1 MLQELRNQTQS
12 LGFKVLAGAIIVV
25 LTLFGFGAT
34 NLFLASDPTIAAIG
48 DYEITET
55 VLERETE
62 RERRKLLF
70 QVGEDFDPNSIDR
83 LKLREYALEQLITK
97 EVLFQTA
104 ENLNI
109 RTSKAL
115 VDQRLLDNPVYQK
128 NGLFDEP
135 TYLQQVQMLGYSP
148 IQFVNEYGRSLSA
161 ELLRTGI
168 ASSSFTSDWEVEEA
182 IKLLTQKR
190 DVAYLLFGLEKFKE
204 GVEVSEAEIKERYD
218 EELDLYMTDTSLE
231 LEYLGLSVESL
242 TSDASLEI
250 SEEDILGAW
259 KDGQDEAIENAQRAS
274 SHILVSIDADRTEPE
289 ALEAVNSIYQDLS
302 EGADFEVLAKELSDD
317 AGSSRAGGSLGLAGR
332 GVFAPEFE
340 EALWS
345 LEKEGSISQPVKTEF
360 GYHIIRLDSL
370 QEVDY
375 PGLEE
380 SRGDLI
386 ATLKEELARELFAE
400 KMLELERLSYDER
413 YSLSETAKELKGSVV
428 VANDITMDNQGEHN
442 EWLSDLDLLDSLFE
456 EAAVVGENGPMFE
469 IGDDKAVV
477 VRVVS
482 RSEPEPI
489 AIEEVSENIL
499 ESIRNEKAEIA
510 ILEAKAVAFNK
521 LIEGVSVT
529 EVASENGLRWSVHE
543 LAGRTGN
550 QEIPQEILNVA
561 FELPRPAELE
571 KSVGEVSLANGTAI
585 VTVTRVQDGD
595 PMALPDEEL
604 AQIKEGL
611 KTRKDRVSLNSF
623 FIAAQSEVGLERN

>member
-34 NLFLASDPTIAAIG
+34 NLFLASDPTIVAIG

-168 ASSSFTSDWEVEEA
+168 TSSSFTSDWEVEEA

-250 SEEDILGAW
+250 SEEDIVGAW

-386 ATLKEELARELFAE
+386 ATLKEELARELFTE

-428 VANDITMDNQGEHN
+428 VANDITMDNQGEHS
-442 EWLSDLDLLDSLFE
+442 EWLSDLDLLDSLFD
-456 EAAVVGENGPMFE
+456 EASVVGENGPMFE
-469 IGDDKAVV
+469 IDDDRAVV

-489 AIEEVSENIL
+489 SIEEVSGNIQ

-510 ILEAKAVAFNK
+510 ILEAKALAFDK

-571 KSVGEVSLANGTAI
+571 KSVGEVSLANGRAI

-595 PMALPDEEL
+595 PMALSDEEL

-611 KTRKDRVSLNSF
+611 KTRNDRVSLNSF

>member
-34 NLFLASDPTIAAIG
+34 NLFLASDPTIASIG

-231 LEYLGLSVESL
+231 LEYLGLSVEGL

-250 SEEDILGAW
+250 SEEDIVEAW
-259 KDGQDEAIENAQRAS
+259 KDGQDEALENAQRES
-274 SHILVSIDADRTEPE
+274 SHILVSIDADRTESE
-289 ALEAVNSIYQDLS
+289 ALEAVNAIYQDLN
-302 EGADFEVLAKELSDD
+302 EGADFELLAKELSDD

-345 LEKEGSISQPVKTEF
+345 LEKEGSISTPVKTEF
-360 GYHIIRLDSL
+360 GYHIVRLDSL

-386 ATLKEELARELFAE
+386 VTLKEELARELFTE
-400 KMLELERLSYDER
+400 KMLDMERLSYDER

-428 VANDITMDNQGEHN
+428 VANDITMNNQGEHD
-442 EWLSDLDLLDSLFE
+442 EWLSDLDVLDSLFDQ
-456 EAAVVGENGPMFE
+456 AAVVGENGPMFE
-469 IGDDKAVV
+469 IGDDRAVV

-489 AIEEVSENIL
+489 SIEEVSGNIQEL
-499 ESIRNEKAEIA
+499 IRNEKAEIA
-510 ILEAKAVAFNK
+510 ILEAKTAAFDK
-521 LIEGVSVT
+521 LIEGVSVS
-529 EVASENGLRWSVHE
+529 EVANENGLRWSVHE
-543 LAGRTGN
+543 LTGRTGN

-611 KTRKDRVSLNSF
+611 KTRNDRVSLNSF

>member
-115 VDQRLLDNPVYQK
+115 VDQRLLDNPAYQK

-250 SEEDILGAW
+250 SEEDIVGAW

-489 AIEEVSENIL
+489 AIEEVSENIQ

-611 KTRKDRVSLNSF
+611 KTRNDRVSLNSF

>member
-34 NLFLASDPTIAAIG
+34 NLFLASDPTIAVVG

-274 SHILVSIDADRTEPE
+274 SHILVSIDADRTESE

-360 GYHIIRLDSL
+360 GYHIIRLDGL

-386 ATLKEELARELFAE
+386 ATLKEELARELFTE

-428 VANDITMDNQGEHN
+428 VANDITMNNQGEHN
-442 EWLSDLDLLDSLFE
+442 EWLSDLDLLDSLFD
-456 EAAVVGENGPMFE
+456 EASVVGENGPMFE
-469 IGDDKAVV
+469 IGDDRAVV
-477 VRVVS
+477 MRVVS

-489 AIEEVSENIL
+489 AIEEVSGNIREL
-499 ESIRNEKAEIA
+499 IRNEKAEIA
-510 ILEAKAVAFNK
+510 ILEAKTVAFDK

-611 KTRKDRVSLNSF
+611 KTRNDRVSLNSF

>member
-83 LKLREYALEQLITK
+83 LKLREYTLEQLITK

-109 RTSKAL
+109 RTGKAL

-413 YSLSETAKELKGSVV
+413 YSLSETAKELEGSVV
-428 VANDITMDNQGEHN
+428 VVNDITMDNQGEHN
-442 EWLSDLDLLDSLFE
+442 EWLSDLDLLDSLF
-456 EAAVVGENGPMFE
+456 
-469 IGDDKAVV
+469 D
-477 VRVVS
+477 
-482 RSEPEPI
+482 
-489 AIEEVSENIL
+489 
-499 ESIRNEKAEIA
+499 
-510 ILEAKAVAFNK
+510 
-521 LIEGVSVT
+521 
-529 EVASENGLRWSVHE
+529 
-543 LAGRTGN
+543 
-550 QEIPQEILNVA
+550 
-561 FELPRPAELE
+561 
-571 KSVGEVSLANGTAI
+571 
-585 VTVTRVQDGD
+585 
-595 PMALPDEEL
+595 
-604 AQIKEGL
+604 
-611 KTRKDRVSLNSF
+611 
-623 FIAAQSEVGLERN
+623 

>member
-259 KDGQDEAIENAQRAS
+259 KDGQNEAIENAQRAS

-317 AGSSRAGGSLGLAGR
+317 AGSSREGGSLGLAGR

-360 GYHIIRLDSL
+360 GYHIIRLDGL

-386 ATLKEELARELFAE
+386 ATLKEELARELFTE

-442 EWLSDLDLLDSLFE
+442 EWLSDLDLLDSLFD
-456 EAAVVGENGPMFE
+456 EASVVGENGPMFE

-489 AIEEVSENIL
+489 AIEEVSENIQ

-510 ILEAKAVAFNK
+510 ILEAKAVAFDK

-550 QEIPQEILNVA
+550 KEIPQEILNVA

-611 KTRKDRVSLNSF
+611 KTRNDRVSLNSF

>member
-1 MLQELRNQTQS
+1 M
-12 LGFKVLAGAIIVV
+12 
-25 LTLFGFGAT
+25 
-34 NLFLASDPTIAAIG
+34 
-48 DYEITET
+48 
-55 VLERETE
+55 
-62 RERRKLLF
+62 
-70 QVGEDFDPNSIDR
+70 
-83 LKLREYALEQLITK
+83 
-97 EVLFQTA
+97 
-104 ENLNI
+104 
-109 RTSKAL
+109 
-115 VDQRLLDNPVYQK
+115 
-128 NGLFDEP
+128 
-135 TYLQQVQMLGYSP
+135 
-148 IQFVNEYGRSLSA
+148 
-161 ELLRTGI
+161 
-168 ASSSFTSDWEVEEA
+168 
-182 IKLLTQKR
+182 
-190 DVAYLLFGLEKFKE
+190 
-204 GVEVSEAEIKERYD
+204 
-218 EELDLYMTDTSLE
+218 
-231 LEYLGLSVESL
+231 
-242 TSDASLEI
+242 
-250 SEEDILGAW
+250 
-259 KDGQDEAIENAQRAS
+259 
-274 SHILVSIDADRTEPE
+274 SIDADRTESE

-428 VANDITMDNQGEHN
+428 VVNDITMDNQGEHN
-442 EWLSDLDLLDSLFE
+442 EWLSDLDLLDSLFDE
-456 EAAVVGENGPMFE
+456 TGGGREQAMFE
-469 IGDDKAVV
+469 MGDDKAVV

-489 AIEEVSENIL
+489 AIEEVSEKIQ

-510 ILEAKAVAFNK
+510 ILEAKAVAFDK

-561 FELPRPAELE
+561 FELPRPAELNQL
-571 KSVGEVSLANGTAI
+571 KVSLANGTAI

-604 AQIKEGL
+604 AQIQEG
-611 KTRKDRVSLNSF
+611 RKPET
-623 FIAAQSEVGLERN
+623 IG

>member
-70 QVGEDFDPNSIDR
+70 QVGEDFDANSIDR

-259 KDGQDEAIENAQRAS
+259 KDGQNEAIENAQRAS
-274 SHILVSIDADRTEPE
+274 SHILVSIDADRTETE

-428 VANDITMDNQGEHN
+428 VVNDITMDNQGEHN
-442 EWLSDLDLLDSLFE
+442 EWLSDLDLLDSLFD
-456 EAAVVGENGPMFE
+456 EASVVGENGPMFE

-489 AIEEVSENIL
+489 AIEEVSENIQ

-611 KTRKDRVSLNSF
+611 KTRNDRVSLNSF

>member
-360 GYHIIRLDSL
+360 GYHIIRLDGL
-370 QEVDY
+370 QV
-375 PGLEE
+375 
-380 SRGDLI
+380 
-386 ATLKEELARELFAE
+386 
-400 KMLELERLSYDER
+400 
-413 YSLSETAKELKGSVV
+413 
-428 VANDITMDNQGEHN
+428 NDITMDNQGEHN
-442 EWLSDLDLLDSLFE
+442 EWLSDLDLLDSLFD
-456 EAAVVGENGPMFE
+456 EASVVGENGPMFE

-489 AIEEVSENIL
+489 AIEEVSENIQ

-510 ILEAKAVAFNK
+510 ILEAKAVAFDK

-611 KTRKDRVSLNSF
+611 KTRNDRVSLNSF

>member
-109 RTSKAL
+109 RTTKAL

-250 SEEDILGAW
+250 SEEDILITRERHRQHLLQCVDHLNNFSDKNDK
-259 KDGQDEAIENAQRAS
+259 KDFDKAAEDLRLATRQLGMIVGKVDVEE
-274 SHILVSIDADRTEPE
+274 IL
-289 ALEAVNSIYQDLS
+289 
-302 EGADFEVLAKELSDD
+302 
-317 AGSSRAGGSLGLAGR
+317 
-332 GVFAPEFE
+332 
-340 EALWS
+340 
-345 LEKEGSISQPVKTEF
+345 GSIF
-360 GYHIIRLDSL
+360 
-370 QEVDY
+370 
-375 PGLEE
+375 
-380 SRGDLI
+380 
-386 ATLKEELARELFAE
+386 
-400 KMLELERLSYDER
+400 
-413 YSLSETAKELKGSVV
+413 
-428 VANDITMDNQGEHN
+428 ND
-442 EWLSDLDLLDSLFE
+442 FC
-456 EAAVVGENGPMFE
+456 
-469 IGDDKAVV
+469 IGK
-477 VRVVS
+477 
-482 RSEPEPI
+482 
-489 AIEEVSENIL
+489 
-499 ESIRNEKAEIA
+499 
-510 ILEAKAVAFNK
+510 
-521 LIEGVSVT
+521 
-529 EVASENGLRWSVHE
+529 
-543 LAGRTGN
+543 
-550 QEIPQEILNVA
+550 
-561 FELPRPAELE
+561 
-571 KSVGEVSLANGTAI
+571 
-585 VTVTRVQDGD
+585 
-595 PMALPDEEL
+595 
-604 AQIKEGL
+604 
-611 KTRKDRVSLNSF
+611 
-623 FIAAQSEVGLERN
+623 

>member
-135 TYLQQVQMLGYSP
+135 TYLQLVQMLGYSP

-360 GYHIIRLDSL
+360 GYHIIRLDGL

-428 VANDITMDNQGEHN
+428 VVNDITMDNQGEHN
-442 EWLSDLDLLDSLFE
+442 EWLSDLDLLDSLFD
-456 EAAVVGENGPMFE
+456 EASVVGENGPMFE

-489 AIEEVSENIL
+489 AIEEVSEKIQ

-510 ILEAKAVAFNK
+510 ILEAKTVAFDK

-595 PMALPDEEL
+595 PMVLPDEEL

-611 KTRKDRVSLNSF
+611 KTRNDRVSLNSF

>member
-190 DVAYLLFGLEKFKE
+190 DVAYLLFSLEKFKE

-242 TSDASLEI
+242 TSEASLEI

-259 KDGQDEAIENAQRAS
+259 KDGQDEAIKNAQRAS

-442 EWLSDLDLLDSLFE
+442 EWLSDLDLLDSLFD
-456 EAAVVGENGPMFE
+456 EASVVGENGPMFE
-469 IGDDKAVV
+469 IGDGRAVV

-489 AIEEVSENIL
+489 GIEQVSENIQ

-510 ILEAKAVAFNK
+510 ILEAKAVAFDK

-611 KTRKDRVSLNSF
+611 KTRNDRVSLNSF

>member
-218 EELDLYMTDTSLE
+218 EELDLYMTDISLE

-250 SEEDILGAW
+250 SEEDILVAW

-274 SHILVSIDADRTEPE
+274 SHILVSIDSDRTESE

-302 EGADFEVLAKELSDD
+302 KGADFEVLAKELSDD
-317 AGSSRAGGSLGLAGR
+317 AGSSRAGGSLGSAGK

-360 GYHIIRLDSL
+360 GYHIIRLDGL

-380 SRGDLI
+380 SRGDLT
-386 ATLKEELARELFAE
+386 ATLREELARELFTE

-428 VANDITMDNQGEHN
+428 VANDITMNNQGEHN
-442 EWLSDLDLLDSLFE
+442 EWLSDLDLLDSLFD
-456 EAAVVGENGPMFE
+456 EASVVGENGPMFE
-469 IGDDKAVV
+469 IDDDRAVV

-489 AIEEVSENIL
+489 SIEEVSGNIQ

-510 ILEAKAVAFNK
+510 ILEAKADAFDK

-543 LAGRTGN
+543 LAVRTGN

-604 AQIKEGL
+604 AQIKDGL
-611 KTRKDRVSLNSF
+611 KTRNDRVSLNSF

>member
-250 SEEDILGAW
+250 SEEDIVGAW

-428 VANDITMDNQGEHN
+428 VVNDITMDNQGEHN
-442 EWLSDLDLLDSLFE
+442 EWLSDLDLLDSLFN
-456 EAAVVGENGPMFE
+456 EAALVGENGPMFE
-469 IGDDKAVV
+469 IGDDRAVV

-489 AIEEVSENIL
+489 AIEEVSENIQ

-510 ILEAKAVAFNK
+510 ILEAKAVAFDK

-585 VTVTRVQDGD
+585 VTITRVQDGD
-595 PMALPDEEL
+595 PAVLPDEEL

-611 KTRKDRVSLNSF
+611 KTRNDRVSLNSF
-623 FIAAQSEVGLERN
+623 FIAAQSVVGLERN

>member
-1 MLQELRNQTQS
+1 M
-12 LGFKVLAGAIIVV
+12 
-25 LTLFGFGAT
+25 
-34 NLFLASDPTIAAIG
+34 
-48 DYEITET
+48 
-55 VLERETE
+55 
-62 RERRKLLF
+62 
-70 QVGEDFDPNSIDR
+70 
-83 LKLREYALEQLITK
+83 
-97 EVLFQTA
+97 
-104 ENLNI
+104 
-109 RTSKAL
+109 
-115 VDQRLLDNPVYQK
+115 
-128 NGLFDEP
+128 
-135 TYLQQVQMLGYSP
+135 
-148 IQFVNEYGRSLSA
+148 
-161 ELLRTGI
+161 
-168 ASSSFTSDWEVEEA
+168 
-182 IKLLTQKR
+182 
-190 DVAYLLFGLEKFKE
+190 FGLEKFKE

-274 SHILVSIDADRTEPE
+274 SHILVSIDADRTESE

-428 VANDITMDNQGEHN
+428 VVNDITMDNQGEHN
-442 EWLSDLDLLDSLFE
+442 EWLSDLDLLDSLFD
-456 EAAVVGENGPMFE
+456 EASVVGENGPMFE

-482 RSEPEPI
+482 RSEPEP
-489 AIEEVSENIL
+489 VSYTHL
-499 ESIRNEKAEIA
+499 
-510 ILEAKAVAFNK
+510 
-521 LIEGVSVT
+521 T
-529 EVASENGLRWSVHE
+529 
-543 LAGRTGN
+543 
-550 QEIPQEILNVA
+550 
-561 FELPRPAELE
+561 LPTKR
-571 KSVGEVSLANGTAI
+571 I
-585 VTVTRVQDGD
+585 V
-595 PMALPDEEL
+595 
-604 AQIKEGL
+604 
-611 KTRKDRVSLNSF
+611 
-623 FIAAQSEVGLERN
+623 

>member
-250 SEEDILGAW
+250 SEEDIVGAW
-259 KDGQDEAIENAQRAS
+259 QDGQDEAIE
-274 SHILVSIDADRTEPE
+274 
-289 ALEAVNSIYQDLS
+289 
-302 EGADFEVLAKELSDD
+302 
-317 AGSSRAGGSLGLAGR
+317 
-332 GVFAPEFE
+332 
-340 EALWS
+340 
-345 LEKEGSISQPVKTEF
+345 
-360 GYHIIRLDSL
+360 
-370 QEVDY
+370 
-375 PGLEE
+375 
-380 SRGDLI
+380 
-386 ATLKEELARELFAE
+386 
-400 KMLELERLSYDER
+400 M
-413 YSLSETAKELKGSVV
+413 
-428 VANDITMDNQGEHN
+428 
-442 EWLSDLDLLDSLFE
+442 
-456 EAAVVGENGPMFE
+456 
-469 IGDDKAVV
+469 
-477 VRVVS
+477 
-482 RSEPEPI
+482 
-489 AIEEVSENIL
+489 
-499 ESIRNEKAEIA
+499 RNERAHI
-510 ILEAKAVAFNK
+510 F
-521 LIEGVSVT
+521 
-529 EVASENGLRWSVHE
+529 
-543 LAGRTGN
+543 
-550 QEIPQEILNVA
+550 
-561 FELPRPAELE
+561 
-571 KSVGEVSLANGTAI
+571 
-585 VTVTRVQDGD
+585 
-595 PMALPDEEL
+595 
-604 AQIKEGL
+604 
-611 KTRKDRVSLNSF
+611 
-623 FIAAQSEVGLERN
+623 

>member
-1 MLQELRNQTQS
+1 M
-12 LGFKVLAGAIIVV
+12 
-25 LTLFGFGAT
+25 
-34 NLFLASDPTIAAIG
+34 
-48 DYEITET
+48 
-55 VLERETE
+55 
-62 RERRKLLF
+62 
-70 QVGEDFDPNSIDR
+70 
-83 LKLREYALEQLITK
+83 
-97 EVLFQTA
+97 
-104 ENLNI
+104 
-109 RTSKAL
+109 
-115 VDQRLLDNPVYQK
+115 
-128 NGLFDEP
+128 
-135 TYLQQVQMLGYSP
+135 
-148 IQFVNEYGRSLSA
+148 
-161 ELLRTGI
+161 
-168 ASSSFTSDWEVEEA
+168 
-182 IKLLTQKR
+182 
-190 DVAYLLFGLEKFKE
+190 
-204 GVEVSEAEIKERYD
+204 
-218 EELDLYMTDTSLE
+218 
-231 LEYLGLSVESL
+231 
-242 TSDASLEI
+242 
-250 SEEDILGAW
+250 
-259 KDGQDEAIENAQRAS
+259 
-274 SHILVSIDADRTEPE
+274 
-289 ALEAVNSIYQDLS
+289 
-302 EGADFEVLAKELSDD
+302 
-317 AGSSRAGGSLGLAGR
+317 
-332 GVFAPEFE
+332 
-340 EALWS
+340 
-345 LEKEGSISQPVKTEF
+345 
-360 GYHIIRLDSL
+360 
-370 QEVDY
+370 DY

-428 VANDITMDNQGEHN
+428 VVNDITMDNQGEHN
-442 EWLSDLDLLDSLFE
+442 EWLSDLDLLDSLFD
-456 EAAVVGENGPMFE
+456 EASVVGENGPMFE

-489 AIEEVSENIL
+489 AIEEVSENIQ

-510 ILEAKAVAFNK
+510 ILEAKAVAFDK

-611 KTRKDRVSLNSF
+611 KTRNDRVSLNSF

>member
-34 NLFLASDPTIAAIG
+34 NLFLASDPTIALVG
-48 DYEITET
+48 DYEITEA

-109 RTSKAL
+109 RTSRAL

-135 TYLQQVQMLGYSP
+135 TYLQQLQMLGYSP

-250 SEEDILGAW
+250 SEEDIVGAW
-259 KDGQDEAIENAQRAS
+259 KDGQEEATESAQRAS

-360 GYHIIRLDSL
+360 GYHIIRLDIL

-428 VANDITMDNQGEHN
+428 VVNDITMDNQGEHN
-442 EWLSDLDLLDSLFE
+442 EWLSDLDLLDSLFD
-456 EAAVVGENGPMFE
+456 EASVVGENGPMFE

-489 AIEEVSENIL
+489 AIEEVSENIQ

-510 ILEAKAVAFNK
+510 ILEAKAVAFDK

-611 KTRKDRVSLNSF
+611 KTRNDRVSLNSF

>member
-340 EALWS
+340 
-345 LEKEGSISQPVKTEF
+345 K
-360 GYHIIRLDSL
+360 
-370 QEVDY
+370 
-375 PGLEE
+375 
-380 SRGDLI
+380 
-386 ATLKEELARELFAE
+386 
-400 KMLELERLSYDER
+400 
-413 YSLSETAKELKGSVV
+413 
-428 VANDITMDNQGEHN
+428 
-442 EWLSDLDLLDSLFE
+442 
-456 EAAVVGENGPMFE
+456 
-469 IGDDKAVV
+469 
-477 VRVVS
+477 
-482 RSEPEPI
+482 
-489 AIEEVSENIL
+489 
-499 ESIRNEKAEIA
+499 
-510 ILEAKAVAFNK
+510 
-521 LIEGVSVT
+521 
-529 EVASENGLRWSVHE
+529 
-543 LAGRTGN
+543 
-550 QEIPQEILNVA
+550 
-561 FELPRPAELE
+561 
-571 KSVGEVSLANGTAI
+571 
-585 VTVTRVQDGD
+585 
-595 PMALPDEEL
+595 
-604 AQIKEGL
+604 
-611 KTRKDRVSLNSF
+611 
-623 FIAAQSEVGLERN
+623 